1 MTARRPCWSSRSWGS
16 AVLVGIL
23 LSLLLVGGPATAEG
37 TLRTF
42 KPGDFL
48 PDIDRPLLVS
58 HKRFTFSPGH
68 GKPAAVVFFSVRP
81 EFRKKRSLALIAAL
95 DDLAARLGNR
105 AAVIGVF
112 SDRKGGGLV
121 RSFLDER
128 AIRIPVVDDG
138 DRRIYNAYGVFMMPL
153 VVIVDAKGALYD
165 VIPYTYNIRE
175 LVEGDLRVLL
185 GDWTKEEF
193 EARLAPK
200 KESHLSKEDKE
211 FIRRLN
217 YGRVMMSRKMYDKAV
232 REFSVAVQLKPKAVD
247 GYVELG
253 FAQLALERYAAA
265 EATFKKALRIDSES
279 DDALAGHGLAL
290 YHLGRE
296 DEALAELENA
306 IIAPKPRLE
315 VIITLADL
323 HEKRGNIT
331 RAMRLN
337 KLAVSRLLTLYEH
350 RWQEE

>member
-1 MTARRPCWSSRSWGS
+1 MFTTMPTRWRRL
-16 AVLVGIL
+16 ALAA
-23 LSLLLVGGPATAEG
+23 LLVLTVLHFCSPVTAQG

-42 KPGDFL
+42 KRGDFL
-48 PDIDRPLLVS
+48 PDIEQVLLGS
-58 HKRFTFSPGH
+58 HERFHFSPGH
-68 GKPAAVVFFSVRP
+68 GKPAAVLFFSVRP
-81 EFRKKRSLALIAAL
+81 EFRKKRSLALLTAL
-95 DDLAARLGNR
+95 NDLAVKLGNR
-105 AAVIGVF
+105 AVVIGVF
-112 SDRKGGGLV
+112 CDRKGAAQV
-121 RSFLDER
+121 TAFARKRS
-128 AIRIPVVDDG
+128 IQIPIVDDSG
-138 DRRIYNAYGVFMMPL
+138 RNTYSAYGVFMMPL
-153 VVIVDAKGALYD
+153 VVVIDPRGALYD

-193 EARLAPK
+193 EARLKPK
-200 KESHLSKEDKE
+200 KASQLSKQEKE

-217 YGRVMMSRKMYDKAV
+217 YGRVMMNRKMYDKAV
-232 REFSVAVQLKPKAVD
+232 REFSVAVRLKPQAVE

-253 FAQLALERYAAA
+253 FAQLALERYAEA
-265 EATFKKALRIDSES
+265 EATFEKALAVDSES

-290 YHLGRE
+290 YHLGRD

-323 HEKRGNIT
+323 HEKKGNIT

-350 RWQEE
+350 RWQEQ